1 MGWGVWCLV
10 SGVKEWCF
18 AHDGRQACKTSG
30 SRPTRQLCPET
41 VAGER
46 RDGSMALGNFLEDR
60 PAEQRK
66 LGIAAGVSLERCRE
80 AVPGACS
87 GASVPGHDHC
97 DLHVAMAFLSGV
109 LDSSPLQW
117 PCHIDGHATSNHASS
132 TSITFNYSRLY
143 SCLFSRQS
151 SGRGAKAR
159 ARDFNFVTP
168 GQSAAS
174 PYASCLKVAPV
185 VPDQVGAIILPRCR
199 IIVSSYHQQPVTC
212 AMIH

>member
-1 MGWGVWCLV
+1 MVCGVWGVGWGVWCLV

-80 AVPGACS
+80 AVPGGPA
-87 GASVPGHDHC
+87 PG
-97 DLHVAMAFLSGV
+97 
-109 LDSSPLQW
+109 
-117 PCHIDGHATSNHASS
+117 PCARPWSLRPTCGDG
-132 TSITFNYSRLY
+132 F
-143 SCLFSRQS
+143 
-151 SGRGAKAR
+151 
-159 ARDFNFVTP
+159 
-168 GQSAAS
+168 
-174 PYASCLKVAPV
+174 PV
-185 VPDQVGAIILPRCR
+185 WWA
-199 IIVSSYHQQPVTC
+199 
-212 AMIH
+212 